1 MSESKADSYSP
12 AEVIPFI
19 DCGLPLRRSPT
30 PVRRAPNDSVIA
42 PGKFAPITF
51 EAGCVSRSG
60 RARRRHELDA
70 DGRCLFC
77 SFTDDD
83 R

>member
-12 AEVIPFI
+12 AEVIPFV
-19 DCGLPLRRSPT
+19 DCGQALRHGRT

-42 PGKFAPITF
+42 PGDYAPITF

-70 DGRCLFC
+70 DGCCLFC
-77 SFTDDD
+77 DQGTL
-83 R
+83 